1 MGKRIVKKTLKLA
14 GLTCT
19 SCETRIENNLI
30 KMDGVQEVEVSYVT
44 SILEIIYN
52 ADKISIEVIINTIEN
67 LDYDV
72 LKDITETNS
81 EMEKNSNNPKNSNNL
96 KNSNN
101 SSNTSNPKNPN
112 NQLII
117 IGILILGGYLIIKNT
132 IGFNFIPDINPN
144 MGYGILFVVGLLTSL
159 HCVAMCGGINL
170 SVCVAQKF
178 DKEDNSKFA
187 KLKPSLMYNAGRVIS
202 YTIIGGLV
210 GALGSVFS
218 ISNTGSA
225 FISILAGTFMVI
237 MGLNMLNIFPWLRKL
252 NPHMPKVFANK
263 IHSEK
268 KNKGPFVVGLLN
280 GLMPCGPLQA
290 MQLYA
295 LGTGSF
301 IAGSLSMLA
310 FSLGTV
316 PLLFAFGALGSLLS
330 AKFSKNMI
338 KASAMLVIVL
348 GFVMFTRGIAF
359 TGFSM
364 NLFAAQSSSGN
375 ASSDNQSTAVVNNN
389 VQEIKSTLES
399 GQYPAITVQAGI
411 PVKWTITADANNLNG
426 CNNQIIIP
434 QYNVKQKLVVGD
446 NVITF
451 TPTKSGTFGYSCW
464 MGMIRSSITVV
475 DNVKSS
481 GATGSAENSTN
492 VDNTGIPKGCCGY

>member
-1 MGKRIVKKTLKLA
+1 MGKRIVKNTLKLD

-19 SCETRIENNLI
+19 SCETRIENKLI
-30 KMDGVQEVEVSYVT
+30 KIDGIQEVEVSFVT
-44 SILEIIYN
+44 SILQIIYD
-52 ADKISIEVIINTIEN
+52 ADKISIEEIIKAIEK
-67 LDYDV
+67 LDYGV
-72 LKDITETNS
+72 KKDITETNS
-81 EMEKNSNNPKNSNNL
+81 KVA
-96 KNSNN
+96 
-101 SSNTSNPKNPN
+101 KNPN

-117 IGILILGGYLIIKNT
+117 IGILIFGAYLIIKNT

-170 SVCVAQKF
+170 SVCVAYKF
-178 DKEDNSKFA
+178 DKEETSKLA
-187 KLKPSLMYNAGRVIS
+187 KLKPSFMYNAGRVIS
-202 YTIIGGLV
+202 YTIIGGIV

-218 ISNTGSA
+218 ISNAGSA
-225 FISILAGTFMVI
+225 FITIFAGAFMVI
-237 MGLNMLNIFPWLRKL
+237 MGLNMLNIFPWLRRI
-252 NPHMPKVFANK
+252 NPHMPKIFATK
-263 IHSEK
+263 IHNEK

-316 PLLFAFGALGSLLS
+316 PLLFVFGALGSLLS
-330 AKFSKNMI
+330 SKFSKNMI

-348 GFVMFTRGIAF
+348 GFVMVNRGVAF

-364 NLFAAQSSSGN
+364 NSIMAHSSGN
-375 ASSDNQSTAVVNNN
+375 TSGDVSSVNQNTAVVNGNT
-389 VQEIKSTLES
+389 QEIKSTLES
-399 GQYPAITVQAGI
+399 GKYPEITVKAGV
-411 PVKWTITADANNLNG
+411 PVKWTITADAKNLNG

-446 NVITF
+446 NIITF
-451 TPTKSGTFGYSCW
+451 TPTKTGTFGYSCW
-464 MGMIRSSITVV
+464 MGMIRSNITVV
-475 DNVKSS
+475 DDVKSS
-481 GATGSAENSTN
+481 GLTTGTGSSTN

>member
-1 MGKRIVKKTLKLA
+1 MGKRIVKKLLKLD

-19 SCETRIENNLI
+19 SCETRIENKLI

-44 SILEIIYN
+44 SILQIIYDADKVSVEEII
-52 ADKISIEVIINTIEN
+52 KTIEK
-67 LDYDV
+67 LDYSV
-72 LKDITETNS
+72 KKDITEADNGV
-81 EMEKNSNNPKNSNNL
+81 EIKPKNLNSTRNTNNL
-96 KNSNN
+96 KNTNDS
-101 SSNTSNPKNPN
+101 KNPN
-112 NQLII
+112 NQLVI
-117 IGILILGGYLIIKNT
+117 IGILILGAYLIIKNT

-170 SVCVAQKF
+170 SVCVAYKF
-178 DKEDNSKFA
+178 DKEDTSKLG
-187 KLKPSLMYNAGRVIS
+187 KLKPSFMYNAGRVIS
-202 YTIIGGLV
+202 YTIIGGIV

-218 ISNTGSA
+218 ISNAGSA
-225 FISILAGTFMVI
+225 FITIFAGTFMVI
-237 MGLNMLNIFPWLRKL
+237 MGLNMLNIFPWLRRL
-252 NPHMPKVFANK
+252 NLHMPKVFATK
-263 IHSEK
+263 IRSEK

-301 IAGSLSMLA
+301 IAGALSMLA

-330 AKFSKNMI
+330 SKFSKNMI
-338 KASAMLVIVL
+338 KVSAMLVIVL
-348 GFVMFTRGIAF
+348 GFVMLTRGVAF

-364 NLFAAQSSSGN
+364 NSFAAQSSSGN
-375 ASSDNQSTAVVNNN
+375 TSSDSKNTAVVNGNT
-389 VQEIKSTLES
+389 QEIKSTLES
-399 GQYPAITVQAGI
+399 GQYPAITVKAGV
-411 PVKWTITADANNLNG
+411 PVKWTITADAKNLNG

-434 QYNVKQKLVVGD
+434 QYNIKQKLVVGE

-451 TPTKSGTFGYSCW
+451 TPTKTGVFGYSCW
-464 MGMIRSSITVV
+464 MGMIRSNITVIDEV
-475 DNVKSS
+475 NSS
-481 GATGSAENSTN
+481 GVTPGTENATN